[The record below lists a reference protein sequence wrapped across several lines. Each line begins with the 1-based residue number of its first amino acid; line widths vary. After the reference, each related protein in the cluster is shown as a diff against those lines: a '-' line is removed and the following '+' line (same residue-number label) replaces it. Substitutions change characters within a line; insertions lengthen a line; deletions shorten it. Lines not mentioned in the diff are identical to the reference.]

1 MVKSRGEL
9 IMEIA
14 KETRLDRMR
23 EMSDDEDEDDD
34 NGGDAVAPPAATLPP
49 HAPPAAAAPEEIILE
64 EGPMEMIPEH
74 EAPMPHEVILADVE
88 PELSQP
94 HLYLDNSD
102 ELDDPSE
109 AEYDVDE

>member
-14 KETRLDRMR
+14 KETRLDRMG

-34 NGGDAVAPPAATLPP
+34 NGGDAAAPPP
-49 HAPPAAAAPEEIILE
+49 HAPPAAAAPEEIVVE

-94 HLYLDNSD
+94 HLYLDD
-102 ELDDPSE
+102 
-109 AEYDVDE
+109 